1 MFYPFAE
8 ILLQINFCIYL
19 LCFAT
24 ALSKN
29 FNFNIILVGLI
40 YLAPLVPWGLIPG
53 TEGRFLAVSFMNTIF
68 GILELAIFVITVR
81 PTDITFDTPF
91 MKQLWGHTL
100 PIALALIGLSY
111 FARMQVVPVG
121 HLELALILVLFIGGS
136 VFRAVAVYQIGTE
149 AFKFDIAFRDRQTL
163 KNDQLYGW
171 VRHPSYLAMMV
182 VILAYAVN
190 THSWLAGILGTLT
203 AWFGFQYRIH
213 HEEKAL
219 AQKFGAEYEKF
230 RSRTGMWLP
239 RFPYK

>member
-24 ALSKN
+24 ALSRN

-53 TEGRFLAVSFMNTIF
+53 TEGRFLVVSFMNTIF

-81 PTDITFDTPF
+81 PADITFDTTF

-136 VFRAVAVYQIGTE
+136 VFRVAAVYQIGTE
-149 AFKFDIAFRDRQTL
+149 AFKFDIAFRDRQRL

-190 THSWLAGILGTLT
+190 THSWLAGTLGTLT

-219 AQKFGAEYEKF
+219 AQQFGAEYEKF
-230 RSRTGMWLP
+230 RSRTGIWLP